1 MKGRNR
7 SLWREESLMLH
18 LLQTAITPHL
28 SLAECLPNWPAI
40 SLQLR
45 EPPRKRE
52 LQAAR
57 LEKDLFVLA

>member
-7 SLWREESLMLH
+7 SLWREESLLLH
-18 LLQTAITPHL
+18 LLRTAITPRL
-28 SLAECLPNWPAI
+28 SLAECLSNWPAI
-40 SLQLR
+40 SLDLR

-57 LEKDLFVLA
+57 LEQNLLALS